1 MTPQEAWGEHKLAV
15 DHFRIFGCIHIPN
28 EKKSKLDDKGVKCVF
43 IGVSEESKGYKLYSP
58 ITQKA
63 IISRDVLFDEDN
75 TWDWNSKEKRSI
87 SVDLNEGDESRI
99 DWQLQSHGDSLP
111 DASADD
117 QTENQPP
124 NPEEPRP
131 KKELA
136 WMINYVNGDEM
147 SDDDTIVYYALF
159 T

>member
-1 MTPQEAWGEHKLAV
+1 M
-15 DHFRIFGCIHIPN
+15 
-28 EKKSKLDDKGVKCVF
+28 
-43 IGVSEESKGYKLYSP
+43 
-58 ITQKA
+58 
-63 IISRDVLFDEDN
+63 
-75 TWDWNSKEKRSI
+75 
-87 SVDLNEGDESRI
+87 DLNEGDESRI